1 MKIPRTL
8 FGVWGKKRKMLRI
21 EGGLKMSVFTAKMLK
36 EARNSSGLSQDEA
49 ADAMKISRR
58 KLQLIEANEAA
69 VSVDDIV
76 AFARLY
82 KVDVRELILESYI
95 DEKEEQILC
104 NRYSSFLKMFDQLS
118 DKDKEDIVWVTKQ
131 RIKGRI

>member
-1 MKIPRTL
+1 MKIPRTH
-8 FGVWGKKRKMLRI
+8 FCVWGKKRKMLRI

-118 DKDKEDIVWVTKQ
+118 DKDKEDIIWVTKQ